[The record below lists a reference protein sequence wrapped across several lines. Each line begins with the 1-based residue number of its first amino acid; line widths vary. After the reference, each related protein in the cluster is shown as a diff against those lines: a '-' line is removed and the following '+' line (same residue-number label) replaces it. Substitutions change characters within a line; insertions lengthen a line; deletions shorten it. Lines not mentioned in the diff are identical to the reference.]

1 METSEFREG
10 PSRIGWRRMARAGHW
25 RFAGCVLLSLEGISA
40 RKNGAPSI
48 WKVSDSGEKRLV
60 ERQDAFTQAEA
71 PSASERSRP
80 QVLVLQIVRMR
91 LSAATSGVGLA
102 PDPRSLELPLLE

>member
-25 RFAGCVLLSLEGISA
+25 RFAGCVLLSQ
-40 RKNGAPSI
+40 NGAPSI